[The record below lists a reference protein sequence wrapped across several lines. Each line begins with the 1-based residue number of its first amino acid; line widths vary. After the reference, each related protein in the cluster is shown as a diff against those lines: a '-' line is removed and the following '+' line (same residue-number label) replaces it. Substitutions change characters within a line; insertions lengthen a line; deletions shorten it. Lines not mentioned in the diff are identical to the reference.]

1 MPVVDHVDP
10 ELIARTVDH
19 GAIER
24 LQRAYADAI
33 NRRAWDNLQDLF
45 VPEATVDLDL
55 VTSPARHFDGPVEL
69 SDFISSALARFTFFE
84 FVILNAHVDLWPD
97 GDRGLATAR
106 VYMCELRQNA
116 GEQERNDAFGLYQD
130 TYVRVGSTWKIGRR
144 HYRSMARFPAGEV
157 LGLPELQP
165 WTAMK
170 VNSPPQA

>member
-1 MPVVDHVDP
+1 VLAVDE

-24 LQRAYADAI
+24 LQRAYADAV
-33 NRRAWDNLQDLF
+33 NRRAWADLQALF
-45 VPEATVDLDL
+45 LPGATVDLDL
-55 VTSPARHFDGPVEL
+55 VTSPTRHFDGPVEL
-69 SDFISSALARFTFFE
+69 SDFISSAMARFTFFE
-84 FVILNAHVDLWPD
+84 FVVLNAHVELWP
-97 GDRGLATAR
+97 GDDRNLATAR
-106 VYMCELRQNA
+106 VYMCELRQLA

-130 TYVRVGSTWKIGRR
+130 TYVREGDTWRIGRR